1 MIIITLDR
9 ESAFPFSGDNFI
21 LSSYSDRVLGCCYIN
36 SFKLSI
42 HSLKYFYVPLFC
54 QCFARCRENTV
65 KKADTVPTF
74 RHLLVRHVSQEEDDI
89 CDKLILLSRGG
100 GGAYRKSG
108 SSLKGKNEHLETI

>member
-1 MIIITLDR
+1 MPFPLVVIILFYPVTVI
-9 ESAFPFSGDNFI
+9 EFWGVVI
-21 LSSYSDRVLGCCYIN
+21 L
-36 SFKLSI
+36 I
-42 HSLKYFYVPLFC
+42 HSNCQFIPLNIFMYHS
-54 QCFARCRENTV
+54 FARCRENTV